1 MPKQKRL
8 FWISALAAAVLF
20 DILFWKQALG
30 ISFFIW
36 TAALLLIGYLLA
48 WREQKRPS
56 VLSWGLSLLIL
67 SFAFVPAWRAEPFT
81 RVISV
86 MLTLVG
92 MLLLT
97 ATFLNGHWPFYRIAE
112 HFTEFFKALFGGL
125 SGAILYG
132 TRFRNPPAVGEEPVK
147 VKGRKGWAILRGVLI
162 AVPVVT
168 LFTILLSAA
177 DPVFGDWI
185 RKVLNLERLPEY
197 LFRLWY
203 ILMIGSFLVGI
214 YLHAIYPRSEAKKPE
229 TMSAWMKPF
238 LGWTETGIILG
249 AVDILFITFV
259 IIQVRYLFGGSA
271 NINETGYTFAEYA
284 RRGFGELVA
293 VAVLSMMLYLGLN
306 TISKRETRGA
316 KIGFGAV
323 SILLMANVLVMLV
336 SSLQRLMLYEG
347 AYGFSALRT
356 YTHVFIYWLG
366 ALIVVAV
373 VLELLRKNGRFA
385 LALMIA
391 IVGFGAT
398 LVVMNVDSFIVQQNV
413 KRAAAGEEL
422 DFNYLQQ
429 LSTDAIPAM
438 VSAYL
443 QPGLP
448 AKAKEVLGS
457 ALACRTAE
465 LNAPVVGDSGLKSWQ
480 SFSISESKAAR
491 LLTDNGD
498 TWSTYKVSDDEER
511 GLTIMLDGVERSC
524 AGYDWMD

>member
-8 FWISALAAAVLF
+8 FWIGALFAAVAF
-20 DILFWKQALG
+20 DLLFWKQALG

-36 TAALLLIGYLLA
+36 TAALLLIGYLLV

-56 VLSWGLSLLIL
+56 VASWGLSLLIL
-67 SFAFVPAWRAEPFT
+67 GFAFVPAWRAEPFT
-81 RVISV
+81 RVFSIL
-86 MLTLVG
+86 LTLVG

-97 ATFLNGHWPFYRIAE
+97 ATFLNGFWPFYRIVD
-112 HFTEFFKALFGGL
+112 HITELLKALFGGL

-132 TRFRNPPAVGEEPVK
+132 SRFRNPPVVGEEPVK
-147 VKGRKGWAILRGVLI
+147 VKGRKRWAILRGVLI
-162 AVPVVT
+162 ALPVVT
-168 LFTILLSAA
+168 LFTVLLSAA

-185 RKVLNLERLPEY
+185 RKIINLERLPEY

-203 ILMIGSFLVGI
+203 VLMIGSFLVGI

-249 AVDILFITFV
+249 AVDVLFITFA
-259 IIQVRYLFGGSA
+259 IIQMRYLFGGSA

-306 TISKRETRGA
+306 TITKRETRGA
-316 KIGFGAV
+316 RIGFSVV

-347 AYGFSALRT
+347 AYGFSELRT

-366 ALIVVAV
+366 ALIVVAM
-373 VLELLRKNGRFA
+373 VLELLHKRGRFA
-385 LALMIA
+385 LALMVA

-398 LVVMNVDSFIVQQNV
+398 LAVMNVDGFIVQQNV
-413 KRAAAGEEL
+413 KRTVAGDEL
-422 DFNYLQQ
+422 DFYYLQQ
-429 LSTDAIPAM
+429 LSTDAVPAI
-438 VSAYL
+438 VSAYQ

-448 AKAKEVLGS
+448 ANAKDVLGS

-465 LNAPVVGDSGLKSWQ
+465 LNAPIVGDSGMKSWQ
-480 SFSISESKAAR
+480 SFSISESTASR
-491 LLTDNGD
+491 LLTEKAG
-498 TWSTYKVSDDEER
+498 TWSTYKVNNDEER
-511 GLTIMLDGVERSC
+511 GMTVMLDGVLKSC
-524 AGYDWMD
+524 GGYDWMD

>member
-8 FWISALAAAVLF
+8 FWIGALTAAVLF

-30 ISFFIW
+30 ISFFFW
-36 TAALLLIGYLLA
+36 TAVLLLIGYLLA

-67 SFAFVPAWRAEPFT
+67 GFAFVPAWRAEPFT
-81 RVISV
+81 RVISII
-86 MLTLVG
+86 LTLVG

-97 ATFLNGHWPFYRIAE
+97 ATFLNGHWPFYRIVD
-112 HFTEFFKALFGGL
+112 HFTELFKALFGGL

-132 TRFRNPPAVGEEPVK
+132 TRFRNPPAVGEEPAK

-259 IIQVRYLFGGSA
+259 IIQIRYLFGGSA

-316 KIGFGAV
+316 RLGFSAV

-373 VLELLRKNGRFA
+373 VLELLRKSGRFA

-391 IVGFGAT
+391 IVGFSAT
-398 LVVMNVDSFIVQQNV
+398 LAVMNVDGFIVQQNV

-429 LSTDAIPAM
+429 LSADAVPAM
-438 VSAYL
+438 VNTYL
-443 QPGLP
+443 QPGMHTDV
-448 AKAKEVLGS
+448 KEVLGS

-491 LLTDNGD
+491 LLTDNAG

-511 GLTIMLDGVERSC
+511 GLTIMLDGAERSC